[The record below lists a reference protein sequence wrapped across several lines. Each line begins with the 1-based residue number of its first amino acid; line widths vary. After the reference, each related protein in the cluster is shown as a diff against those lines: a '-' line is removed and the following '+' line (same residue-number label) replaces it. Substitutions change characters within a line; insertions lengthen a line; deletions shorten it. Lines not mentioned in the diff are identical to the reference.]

1 MIIREFKVGQ
11 EVLVI
16 RDREEFVGGKDNKEP
31 SVPRGWKA
39 SVIKKRPS
47 KDNFAYIYDLQG
59 EDGSIST
66 GYPSFCLMEN
76 LPGMQ
81 EVINRIGHLIVGTND
96 ENEQRDLD
104 NAVTYLLKSGYDS
117 SRALMA
123 IAYYLGKTA
132 GIREE
137 RRRKK
142 TLSGE
147 KI

>member
-1 MIIREFKVGQ
+1 MVVREFNIGE

-16 RDREEFVGGKDNKEP
+16 RDREEFPASKDNQEP
-31 SVPRGWKA
+31 SVPRGWRGTVA
-39 SVIKKRPS
+39 NKRLPE
-47 KDNFAYIYDLQG
+47 DNFAYIYDLQG
-59 EDGSIST
+59 EDGTIST
-66 GYPSFCLMEN
+66 GYPSYCLMEN
-76 LPGMQ
+76 TPGMQ

-104 NAVTYLLKSGYDS
+104 NAMTYLLKSGYDS